1 VAVPGGD
8 RAAAGGLVPA
18 LLPQPHVAF
27 GLSAGELWY
36 QCSHMDHSAHLY
48 LGEHW
53 WRIVIADPLTVE
65 PGIVNTTC
73 GCHGCIRDG
82 QWLVE

>member
-1 VAVPGGD
+1 
-8 RAAAGGLVPA
+8 
-18 LLPQPHVAF
+18 
-27 GLSAGELWY
+27 
-36 QCSHMDHSAHLY
+36 MDHSAHLY